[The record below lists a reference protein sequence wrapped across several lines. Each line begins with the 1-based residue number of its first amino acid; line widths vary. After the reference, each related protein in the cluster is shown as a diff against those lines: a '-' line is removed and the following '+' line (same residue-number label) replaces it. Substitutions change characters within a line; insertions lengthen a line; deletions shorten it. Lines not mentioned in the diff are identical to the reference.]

1 MIDFFNP
8 RSILLFFCILQSIV
22 FAALLIYRGLK
33 KHSTCDFWL
42 AGLLVL
48 LSLDNVPHFIGFA
61 GVYDAYHDLSYFPFE
76 NPFAIGAIIY
86 LYVQTLTKS
95 ERAFSRRDILLFL
108 PALGYFAYRTLIFLQ
123 PLSFK
128 DWFDDKVHVPFVMPF
143 LTIAAILCNSIF
155 LYRSIRHYR
164 HYRYW
169 LNANFSDT
177 EAIKFDWLRNFL
189 YLFAVV
195 LACSAIFDLTNSF
208 IVRLSYKQY
217 FWWHIIAAVVSYY
230 LAIAG
235 YLRSESIKAEF
246 PRADI
251 QADWSLATERP
262 LETETTKALRQLE
275 AVKEWKG
282 KLQDSMATAKPYLE
296 SQLTLAELAKRLG
309 VNSNVLSFV
318 INTGFEKNFNDFI
331 NEHRVAEV
339 KARLENSSSN
349 NLNLLGIALECGF
362 NSKATFNRAFR
373 KFTGLSPKEYQNR
386 LSESQIPQ
394 NTSQITN

>member
-1 MIDFFNP
+1 MINFFNL
-8 RSILLFFCILQSIV
+8 RSTLLFFCILQSIV
-22 FAALLIYRGLK
+22 FSALLIYRGLK
-33 KHSTCDFWL
+33 KHSASDYWL
-42 AGLLVL
+42 AGLLVM

-86 LYVQTLTKS
+86 FYVQTLTESARK
-95 ERAFSRRDILLFL
+95 FSRRDFLLFI
-108 PALGYFAYRTLIFLQ
+108 PALVYFTYRTLIFLQ

-128 DWFDDKVHVPFVMPF
+128 DWFDHNVHLPFVMPF
-143 LTIAAILCNSIF
+143 LTIAAVLCNSIF
-155 LYRSIRHYR
+155 LYLSITHYR
-164 HYRYW
+164 RYHYW

-177 EAIKFDWLRNFL
+177 ETIKFDWLRNFL

-195 LACSAIFDLTNSF
+195 LACSALFDLTNSF

-217 FWWHIIAAVVSYY
+217 FWWHIIAALLSYY

-246 PRADI
+246 PSADI
-251 QADWSLATERP
+251 QADWSLTTSESP
-262 LETETTKALRQLE
+262 ETAAKKTLQQLE
-275 AVKEWKG
+275 ATKEWKR
-282 KLQDSMATAKPYLE
+282 KLQHIMATAKPYLD
-296 SQLTLAELAKRLG
+296 SQLTLSDLAKQLG
-309 VNSNVLSFV
+309 VSSNVLSSI
-318 INTGFEKNFNDFI
+318 INTGFQKNFNDFI

-339 KARLENSSSN
+339 KAKLADGSSN
-349 NLNLLGIALECGF
+349 NRNLLGIALECGF

-386 LSESQIPQ
+386 LIQQQIPP
-394 NTSQITN
+394 NTTQITN